1 MILKI
6 ILIFIAGFAF
16 LFAAIIN
23 DLLHNN
29 QVIQTAYL
37 ASFGLYIF
45 IFSQTMLLSMR
56 FSRAFREV
64 ESLLEEKECL
74 EDTNLMLESLS
85 FLDDLTAIPNRRRFS
100 EFINSEW
107 RRSARGGTPIALVMI
122 DIDFFKL
129 FNDNYGH
136 RSGDEVLQK
145 VASALQKSL
154 KRPGDFVARY
164 GGEEFV
170 VVLPDTDVNGAMV
183 IAEAMRW
190 EIEELGIPHGF
201 SAVSDR
207 LTISLGVAG
216 TVAERD
222 SSPRTLIEAADA
234 ALYRAKQSG
243 RNRVEM

>member
-1 MILKI
+1 M
-6 ILIFIAGFAF
+6 
-16 LFAAIIN
+16 
-23 DLLHNN
+23 
-29 QVIQTAYL
+29 
-37 ASFGLYIF
+37 
-45 IFSQTMLLSMR
+45 
-56 FSRAFREV
+56 
-64 ESLLEEKECL
+64 
-74 EDTNLMLESLS
+74 
-85 FLDDLTAIPNRRRFS
+85 
-100 EFINSEW
+100 
-107 RRSARGGTPIALVMI
+107 
-122 DIDFFKL
+122 
-129 FNDNYGH
+129 
-136 RSGDEVLQK
+136 
-145 VASALQKSL
+145 
-154 KRPGDFVARY
+154 
-164 GGEEFV
+164 